1 MDNPT
6 TLLVAI
12 MYVMIISIGLSNL
25 LMVIS
30 ELAGGRKPLPDR
42 IHLSW
47 LLLLLFAYFGHF
59 WQTTEILDIDNWK
72 FLGFIGFLVGPII
85 LLFATNLLIIMPDD
99 SAEDSADDAGKHYL
113 LQSNRFFLLMA
124 LFTAWIVVLDVLA
137 GEIGLLVYIAAA
149 LIALFITLVISNS
162 RRLHVLGAVAGWLL
176 YLADAVVTMS

>member
-72 FLGFIGFLVGPII
+72 FLGFIGCL
-85 LLFATNLLIIMPDD
+85 
-99 SAEDSADDAGKHYL
+99 
-113 LQSNRFFLLMA
+113 
-124 LFTAWIVVLDVLA
+124 
-137 GEIGLLVYIAAA
+137 YI
-149 LIALFITLVISNS
+149 
-162 RRLHVLGAVAGWLL
+162 
-176 YLADAVVTMS
+176 

>member
-99 SAEDSADDAGKHYL
+99 SADDAGTHYL

-137 GEIGLLVYIAAA
+137 GEIGLLVYIGAA

>member
-59 WQTTEILDIDNWK
+59 WQTTEIIDIDNWK

-99 SAEDSADDAGKHYL
+99 SADDAGTHYL

>member
-99 SAEDSADDAGKHYL
+99 SADDAGTHYL

-137 GEIGLLVYIAAA
+137 GEIGLLAYIAAA

>member
-47 LLLLLFAYFGHF
+47 LLLLLFTYFGHF

-72 FLGFIGFLVGPII
+72 FLGFIGFLVSGLSPCS
-85 LLFATNLLIIMPDD
+85 LCLCGENLF
-99 SAEDSADDAGKHYL
+99 
-113 LQSNRFFLLMA
+113 F
-124 LFTAWIVVLDVLA
+124 
-137 GEIGLLVYIAAA
+137 
-149 LIALFITLVISNS
+149 
-162 RRLHVLGAVAGWLL
+162 VLGQL
-176 YLADAVVTMS
+176 

>member
-25 LMVIS
+25 LMSIS

-72 FLGFIGFLVGPII
+72 FLNFIGFLVGPVI
-85 LLFATNLLIIMPDD
+85 LLFATNLLIVMPDD
-99 SAEDSADDAGKHYL
+99 SAVDAEKHYM
-113 LQSNRFFLLMA
+113 LQSNRFFFLMA
-124 LFTAWIVVLDVLA
+124 LFTVWIEVLDVLA
-137 GEIGLLVYIAAA
+137 GEIGLLVYIGAA
-149 LIALFITLVISNS
+149 LIALFITLVMSNS
-162 RRLHVLGAVAGWLL
+162 RRLHVLGAVAGWFL

>member
-47 LLLLLFAYFGHF
+47 LLLLLFTYFGHF

-99 SAEDSADDAGKHYL
+99 SADDADKHYL

-137 GEIGLLVYIAAA
+137 GEIGLLVYISSA
-149 LIALFITLVISNS
+149 LIALFITLAISNS

-176 YLADAVVTMS
+176 YLADALVTMS